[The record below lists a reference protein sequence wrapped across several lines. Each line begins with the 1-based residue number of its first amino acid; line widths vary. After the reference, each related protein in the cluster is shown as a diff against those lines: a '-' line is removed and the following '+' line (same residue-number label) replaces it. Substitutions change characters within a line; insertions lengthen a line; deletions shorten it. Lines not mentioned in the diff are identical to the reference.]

1 MGSSETRRAASRI
14 AVILFNL
21 GGPDRPEAVRP
32 FLMNLFNDPAILR
45 VPGWLRPILAW
56 IIATSRNRKSQGVY
70 AKVGGASPILA
81 ETRAQA
87 EKLSAAL
94 KGVGIEASTHIVMRY
109 WHPRAEQVATAV
121 KAENPDKIVLLP
133 LYPQWSSTTSA
144 SSLADWKQAAEKVGL
159 DAPQAGVCCYPLQ
172 QGFIGAYVK
181 LIRQSLME
189 AAEHGSPR
197 LIFSCHGLPEKIIE
211 AGDPYQ
217 WQCEQ
222 TAAAIVHGL
231 EKLGL
236 TGFDSIISYQSK
248 VGPIAWI
255 GPDTESEIARA
266 GAEGRPV
273 VVAPISFVSEHVE
286 TLVEIEIDYQA
297 LAAEKGVPHFIRV
310 PAVGS
315 DQIFINGLVELVQH
329 ALKQNAELSPAG
341 GVRMCPARFLA
352 CGQSAGDGTAEPAA
366 GGVAD
371 PKAA

>member
-1 MGSSETRRAASRI
+1 MKHLEHSPRSLRI

-32 FLMNLFNDPAILR
+32 FLINLFKDPAILR

-56 IIATSRNRKSQGVY
+56 IIATARHRKSQGVY
-70 AKVGGASPILA
+70 AQVGGRSPILD
-81 ETRAQA
+81 ETKAQA
-87 EKLSAAL
+87 EKLNQAL
-94 KGVGIEASTHIVMRY
+94 QAVGIEASTHIVMRY
-109 WHPRAEQVATAV
+109 WHPRADAVAAAI

-144 SSLADWKQAAEKVGL
+144 SSLEDWKQAAAKAGL
-159 DAPQAGVCCYPLQ
+159 DIPQAGVCCYPVQ

-181 LIRQSLME
+181 LIRQGLME
-189 AAEHGSPR
+189 AAEYGRPK
-197 LIFSCHGLPEKIIE
+197 LVFSCHGLPEKIIE

-222 TAAAIVHGL
+222 TAAAVLHGL

-236 TGFDSIISYQSK
+236 SGFDSVVSYQSK

-255 GPDTESEIARA
+255 GPDTESEIEQA
-266 GAEGRPV
+266 GREKRPV

-286 TLVEIEIDYQA
+286 TLVEIERDYRA
-297 LAAEKGVPHFIRV
+297 LGVTHGVPHFVRV
-310 PAVGS
+310 PAVGA
-315 DQIFINGLVELVQH
+315 DRIFIQGLVELVQH

-341 GVRMCPARFLA
+341 GVRMCPAQFLA
-352 CGQSAGDGTAEPAA
+352 CAQQSTPEQAA
-366 GGVAD
+366 
-371 PKAA
+371 